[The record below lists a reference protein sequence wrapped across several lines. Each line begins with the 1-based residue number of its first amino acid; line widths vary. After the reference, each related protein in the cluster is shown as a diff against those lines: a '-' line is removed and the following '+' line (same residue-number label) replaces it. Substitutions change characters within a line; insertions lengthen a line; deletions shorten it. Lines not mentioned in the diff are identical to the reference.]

1 MAGNTKILV
10 FKLKELIY
18 TGIFIL
24 LGILLIILF
33 ICMFND
39 NSKKPSDKNPDTT
52 ASSGE
57 VNAVPTDDE
66 NTSTDENSATKDSNN
81 GGITSDNTQTTSDS
95 QISDY
100 KDGVYISS
108 LVLNNGTVDI
118 EITIKDKKFT
128 NISIKKMDQDV
139 KSMYPLIESAVE
151 DISSQVISS
160 QSLENITY
168 PADCKYTYL
177 IILDSIKAGLK

>member
-39 NSKKPSDKNPDTT
+39 NDKKKSHKKEPA

-57 VNAVPTDDE
+57 V
-66 NTSTDENSATKDSNN
+66 SAQVSKDDSNN
-81 GGITSDNTQTTSDS
+81 DS
-95 QISDY
+95 TDRSTGKY
-100 KDGVYISS
+100 KDGTYASS

-118 EITIKDKKFT
+118 EVVVENG
-128 NISIKKMDQDV
+128 NISSVSVKNMDADV
-139 KSMYPLIESAVE
+139 EAMYPLIRTAVNDLSAQLV
-151 DISSQVISS
+151 DS
-160 QSLENITY
+160 QSFENITY
-168 PADCKYTYL
+168 AADCKYTYL
-177 IILDSIKAGLK
+177 IIIDAIKAVLQET

>member
-39 NSKKPSDKNPDTT
+39 SEKKKSTKKYDT

-57 VNAVPTDDE
+57 VSGPVTKETQEASE
-66 NTSTDENSATKDSNN
+66 NKTKGIYKN
-81 GGITSDNTQTTSDS
+81 GKYT
-95 QISDY
+95 
-100 KDGVYISS
+100 SS
-108 LVLNNGTVDI
+108 LVLNNGTVDM
-118 EITIKDKKFT
+118 EIIVENGK
-128 NISIKKMDQDV
+128 ISSVSVVNMDPDV
-139 KSMYPLIESAVE
+139 ESMYPLIKSAVNDLSAQLVE
-151 DISSQVISS
+151 S
-160 QSLENITY
+160 QSFENITY
-168 PADCKYTYL
+168 AADCKYTYL
-177 IILDSIKAGLK
+177 IIIDAVRAVLELDE